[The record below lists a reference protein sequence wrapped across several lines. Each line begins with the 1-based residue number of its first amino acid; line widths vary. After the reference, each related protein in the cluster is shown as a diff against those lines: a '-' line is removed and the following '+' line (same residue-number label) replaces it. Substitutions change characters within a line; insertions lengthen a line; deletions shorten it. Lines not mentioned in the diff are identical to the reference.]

1 MYSGYMN
8 EIKKQYLFVA
18 NNLGVDLINTEFN
31 VRGELIDLFKSEE
44 DVAEWLDQANIHA
57 DFAQELELKKLLEFR
72 KKSRLILTEII
83 DNESLDED
91 DIASLN
97 DYLKNYKSH
106 YQLEIS
112 SEGYQL
118 NNSKTYYSTEEL
130 IGFFAFELATLLAS
144 DQWKYLK
151 RCLNPDCVLM
161 FVDNSR
167 SHKRRWCSMDTCG
180 NRAKV
185 SKHYRKV
192 KS

>member
-18 NNLGVDLINTEFN
+18 NNLSVDLINTEFN
-31 VRGELIDLFKSEE
+31 VRGELIDLFMSEE

-72 KKSRLILTEII
+72 KKARLILTEII
-83 DNESLDED
+83 DNESLDEG

-192 KS
+192 KY